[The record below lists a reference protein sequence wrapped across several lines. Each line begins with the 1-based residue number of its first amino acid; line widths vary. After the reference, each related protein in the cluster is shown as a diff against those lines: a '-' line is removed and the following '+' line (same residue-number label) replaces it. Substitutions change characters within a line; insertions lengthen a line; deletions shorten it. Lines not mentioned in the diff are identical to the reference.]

1 MTRRVLRPEVCNG
14 ASVPTTTKPIAC
26 KTHILTLY
34 PITPAAPNP
43 PPDYAINSSLPGAQ
57 TDMNDTST
65 IYAWEGINRK
75 GRRVTGQT
83 AGDSLALIK
92 AQLRQQGICPERV
105 RKRPRS
111 RSAFTPRIL
120 PADIALFTR
129 QLATLLK
136 AGIPLLQAFDIISE
150 GFENQQ
156 VRELV
161 KALKQQI
168 ASGNNLAA
176 ALRLH
181 PRYFDDLYCNL
192 VAAGEQAGAL
202 ETLLERVAIHL
213 EKSQQLKA
221 RIKKAMTYP
230 VAVLVVAT
238 LVSTVLL
245 IHVVPQ
251 FQHLFAGVD
260 SQLPGF
266 TLGIIALSEFLQQAW
281 WILVLSLA
289 VGVGGLR
296 HAYRRYPGFRH
307 WLQASL
313 LKAPLAGK
321 LLQKTAVARYARTL
335 STTFAA
341 GVPLV
346 QALGSVAG
354 AVGNDPFK
362 QAIERMR
369 HDVSTGMQ
377 LNQSMHSCGLFPGM
391 AIQMTAIGEE
401 SGTLDRMLE
410 KVANHYESDVDT
422 LVDNLTSLMEPLI
435 MVVLGA
441 IVGAL
446 VIAMYL
452 PVFQLGTAF

>member
-1 MTRRVLRPEVCNG
+1 
-14 ASVPTTTKPIAC
+14 
-26 KTHILTLY
+26 
-34 PITPAAPNP
+34 
-43 PPDYAINSSLPGAQ
+43 
-57 TDMNDTST
+57 MNDTST

-75 GRRVTGQT
+75 GRRVSGQI
-83 AGDSLALIK
+83 AGHNLALIK

-105 RKRPRS
+105 RKKPAS
-111 RSAFTPRIL
+111 RAALAARIL
-120 PADIALFTR
+120 PADIALLTR

-150 GFENQQ
+150 GVENRQ
-156 VRELV
+156 VCELV

-168 ASGNNLAA
+168 ASGNHLAA
-176 ALRLH
+176 ALRQH
-181 PRYFDDLYCNL
+181 PRYFDDLYCHL
-192 VAAGEQAGAL
+192 IAAGEQAGAL

-213 EKSQQLKA
+213 EKGQRLKA
-221 RIKKAMTYP
+221 RIKKAVTYP
-230 VAVLVVAT
+230 IAVLVVAT

-251 FQHLFAGVD
+251 FQNLFAGVD
-260 SQLPGF
+260 GQLPGF
-266 TLGIIALSEFLQQAW
+266 TLGVIALSEFLQHAW
-281 WILVLSLA
+281 WMLALGLSAALV
-289 VGVGGLR
+289 GLR
-296 HAYRRYPGFRH
+296 HAYRAYPGFRH
-307 WLQASL
+307 WLEAGL

-321 LLQKTAVARYARTL
+321 LLHKSAVARYARTL

-354 AVGNDPFK
+354 AVGNGPFK

-369 HDVSTGMQ
+369 HDVSTGMP
-377 LNQSMHSCGLFPGM
+377 LNQSMASSGLFPGM

-401 SGTLDRMLE
+401 SGTLDHMLE

-435 MVVLGA
+435 MVVLGG